1 MIGRYRVTADDVAA
15 GTEFPDTV
23 AWSAW
28 PMEFRETASGPRL
41 RFPAEERSCGVPLRA
56 LQAENDPALFVAGR
70 CLSCTHE
77 AQASMRVIGTC
88 LATGEAAG
96 LAAALQ
102 AAKWLMRRRRG
113 PRGAPA
119 IAR

>member
-1 MIGRYRVTADDVAA
+1 
-15 GTEFPDTV
+15 
-23 AWSAW
+23 
-28 PMEFRETASGPRL
+28 MEFRETASGPRL

-56 LQAENDPALFVAGR
+56 LQARDDEGLFVAGR
-70 CLSCTHE
+70 CVSCSHE
-77 AQASMRVIGTC
+77 AQASLRVIGTC

-102 AAKWLMRRRRG
+102 ADGGQSDAAGVRAARLQ
-113 PRGAPA
+113 